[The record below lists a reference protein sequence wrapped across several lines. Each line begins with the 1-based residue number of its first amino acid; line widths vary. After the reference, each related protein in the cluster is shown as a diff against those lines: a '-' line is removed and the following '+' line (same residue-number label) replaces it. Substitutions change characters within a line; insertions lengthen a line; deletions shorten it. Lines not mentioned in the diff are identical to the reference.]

1 MALFPYLDC
10 RHQFYLPVGDDHQ
23 LYVEESG
30 NPKGMPVVV
39 LHGGPGGGSSPMQRR
54 FFDPEQFRIILL
66 DQRGAGQS
74 RPLAST
80 QNNSTSHLVADLE
93 KVRDYLNID
102 QWMLF
107 GGSWGV
113 TLALAYAVSHPAR
126 VLGMV
131 LRGVFLCR
139 QRDMDWLYTE
149 HGAAR
154 LFPREW
160 RSVNAAVAD
169 QAGTLLDRYA
179 TMLAG
184 DRAREFARHWCN
196 WEAVLAGMA
205 PLPAGPGDDDELCM
219 ATQEVHYFLNQ
230 GFLDIPL
237 LEACAGSVLPVEI
250 VHGDRDFVCP
260 LDQADALHQVLPNSV
275 LTRVSGGSHSAS
287 HPAIA
292 NALVEAV
299 KRLRERIGE

>member
-1 MALFPYLDC
+1 MALFPFLDC
-10 RHQFYLPVGDDHQ
+10 RHHFYLPVGDGHH

-30 NPKGMPVVV
+30 NPAGLPVVV

-54 FFDPEQFRIILL
+54 FFDPQQFRIILL

-80 QNNSTSHLVADLE
+80 QQNTIGHLVADLE
-93 KVRDYLNID
+93 TVREYLGID
-102 QWMLF
+102 RWMLF

-113 TLALAYAVSHPAR
+113 TLALAYAVAHAER

-139 QRDMDWLYTE
+139 QQDMDWLYTAQ
-149 HGAAR
+149 GAAR

-160 RSVNAAVAD
+160 QAVNAPVRD
-169 QAGTLLDRYA
+169 REGSLIDRYA
-179 TMLAG
+179 AALVG
-184 DRAREFARHWCN
+184 EQARKFARFWCN
-196 WEAVLAGMA
+196 WEAVLAGMS
-205 PLPAGPGDDDELCM
+205 PLPEGRGGDDELCM
-219 ATQEVHYFLNQ
+219 AIQEVHYFQ
-230 GFLDIPL
+230 HGGFLDSPL
-237 LEACAGSVLPVEI
+237 LDACAGSVLPVEI

-275 LTRVSGGSHSAS
+275 LKRVSGGAHSAS

-292 NALVEAV
+292 NALIDAV
-299 KRLRERIGE
+299 KRLHRRVVE

>member
-1 MALFPYLDC
+1 MALYPFLEC
-10 RHQFYLPVGDDHQ
+10 RQSFYLPVGGDHQ

-30 NPKGMPVVV
+30 NPHGVPVVV

-54 FFDPEQFRIILL
+54 FFDPQQFRIILL

-80 QNNSTSHLVADLE
+80 RHNTTDHLVMDLE
-93 KVRDYLNID
+93 TIREHLGIER
-102 QWMLF
+102 WMLF

-113 TLALAYAVSHPAR
+113 TLALAYACAHPQRVS
-126 VLGMV
+126 GMV

-139 QRDMDWLYTE
+139 QQDMDWLYTGQ
-149 HGAAR
+149 GAAR

-160 RSVNAAVAD
+160 QAVNAPVAD
-169 QAGTLLDRYA
+169 QVGTLLDRYE

-184 DRAREFARHWCN
+184 ERAREFARHWCN
-196 WEAVLAGMA
+196 WEAVLAGM
-205 PLPAGPGDDDELCM
+205 PSLPAGAGGDDELCM
-219 ATQEVHYFLNQ
+219 ATQEVHYFQNA
-230 GFLDIPL
+230 GFLPVPL

-260 LDQADALHQVLPNSV
+260 LDQAEALHQVLPNSV
-275 LTRVSGGSHSAS
+275 LTRVPGGAHSAS

-292 NALVEAV
+292 DALVEAV
-299 KRLRERIGE
+299 KRLQERVAM

>member
-10 RHQFYLPVGDDHQ
+10 RHHFYLPVGDGHQ

-30 NPKGMPVVV
+30 NPSGLPVVV
-39 LHGGPGGGSSPMQRR
+39 LHGGPGGGSSPLQRR
-54 FFDPEQFRIILL
+54 FFDPQQFRIILL

-74 RPLAST
+74 RPLAGT
-80 QNNSTSHLVADLE
+80 AANTTAHLVADLE
-93 KVRDYLNID
+93 LVREYLGVD
-102 QWMLF
+102 RWMLF

-113 TLALAYAVSHPAR
+113 TLALAYSAAHGDR

-139 QRDMDWLYTE
+139 QQDMDWLYTDL
-149 HGAAR
+149 GAAR

-160 RSVNAAVAD
+160 QAVNAPVTD
-169 QAGTLLDRYA
+169 RTGSLIERYA
-179 TMLAG
+179 AALEGEGA
-184 DRAREFARHWCN
+184 RAFARHWCN
-196 WEAVLAGMA
+196 WEAVLAGMSA
-205 PLPAGPGDDDELCM
+205 LPQGPGGDDELCM
-219 ATQEVHYFLNQ
+219 ATQEVHYFRHG
-230 GFLDIPL
+230 GFLQEPL

-260 LDQADALHQVLPNSV
+260 LDQAEALHRVLPNSV
-275 LTRVSGGSHSAS
+275 LTRVAGGAHSAS

-292 NALVEAV
+292 NALVNAV
-299 KRLRERIGE
+299 KRLRKRVME